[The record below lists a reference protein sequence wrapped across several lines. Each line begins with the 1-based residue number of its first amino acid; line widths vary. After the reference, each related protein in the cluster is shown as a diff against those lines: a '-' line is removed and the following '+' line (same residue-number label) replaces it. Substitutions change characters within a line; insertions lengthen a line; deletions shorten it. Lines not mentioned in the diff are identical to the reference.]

1 MWLVNLRRIFGSDF
15 MTVEDRATVCVLVL
29 LFRLCGWK
37 VSPVCGLD
45 VFDPLFR
52 VNPFVLDQYIDVW
65 TRGPS
70 DSIQSFVV
78 EVTSIAY
85 RSWVDWDRVGGCR
98 ENLFR
103 AWVAFVNKRKTDKK
117 LSCVLLVLSR
127 RLLRMFG
134 RPLSGVSDSQKTEI
148 AQFKKTLPA

>member
-1 MWLVNLRRIFGSDF
+1 MYVAGELTSHLRLRLHDGRGSRRCLCPGF
-15 MTVEDRATVCVLVL
+15 AVPVSWFCCSVCAVGKFLPFVVWMFWIL
-29 LFRLCGWK
+29 G
-37 VSPVCGLD
+37 
-45 VFDPLFR
+45 PLFR

-103 AWVAFVNKRKTDKK
+103 AWVAFVNNRKIDKK
-117 LSCVLLVLSR
+117 LSCVLRQNIQTKKPGR
-127 RLLRMFG
+127 R
-134 RPLSGVSDSQKTEI
+134 E
-148 AQFKKTLPA
+148 